1 MRVVS
6 FKANGLAQL
15 SYLVSSA
22 GEAFVVDPQRDI
34 DQYLREAANQN
45 VSIRCVIET
54 HRNEDFISGGAALGE
69 DLDIP
74 VYHGINADAKIA
86 YAQSVQ
92 TNDTVS
98 VGDLLIT
105 ILETPGHTKDSICVC
120 VSDTAVSL
128 ETVAVFTGDTLF
140 VNEVGRTD
148 FYPEEKERVAGMLFD
163 SLQALSDL
171 PDTTIVYPAHGA
183 GSVCGSG
190 MAAREFTTLG
200 YEKRHN
206 PAWKIKDK
214 QAFIEKKLKETHY
227 YAPYFENMEKFNSVG
242 QSKRIA
248 PISMPRLPQSEIA
261 ALPEQVEKNEI
272 QLLDIRN
279 VDAFCASYRN
289 GSVFL
294 PGGLVSAYGGWF
306 LQYDKP
312 VIIVS
317 DTPAQ
322 TDDAALQL
330 QRMGY
335 SWLPGYITDIPVR
348 TGDEQ
353 VDNHVDSITL
363 VDAQTVAQ
371 RLDNPSEGW
380 QILDVRKHEE
390 VEQKMLPHSVHIYL
404 GYLFSQLS
412 DLDPN
417 VRYTCFCGSGLRA
430 TVAASYLKS
439 RGFSNV
445 EVFSGSL
452 AAWEALHES

>member
-22 GEAFVVDPQRDI
+22 GEACVIDPQRDI
-34 DQYLREAANQN
+34 DQYLREAASQN

-54 HRNEDFISGGAALGE
+54 HRNEDFISGGAALGD

-74 VYHGINADAKIA
+74 VYHGINADAKIE

-92 TNDTVS
+92 TNDTIS

-105 ILETPGHTKDSICVC
+105 ILETPGHTKDSICAY
-120 VSDTAVSL
+120 VSDTAVSQ
-128 ETVAVFTGDTLF
+128 EPVAVFTGDTLF

-148 FYPEEKERVAGMLFD
+148 FYPDEKEQVAGMLFD

-206 PAWKIKDK
+206 PAWQIKDK
-214 QAFIEKKLKETHY
+214 DAFIKKKLNETHY
-227 YAPYFENMEKFNSVG
+227 YAPYFEQMEKFNSVG

-248 PISMPRLPQSEIA
+248 PIAMPRLPQSEIA
-261 ALPEQVEKNEI
+261 ALSEQIQQNEV
-272 QLLDIRN
+272 QLLDIRT
-279 VDAFCASYRN
+279 VDAFCAGHRV
-289 GSVFL
+289 GSIFL
-294 PGGLVSAYGGWF
+294 PGGLISAYGGWF

-312 VIIVS
+312 VIIVCDS
-317 DTPAQ
+317 PSQ

-335 SWLPGYITDIPVR
+335 SWLPGYLTEVPVR
-348 TGDEQ
+348 TGNTRVDE
-353 VDNHVDSITL
+353 HVDSIPR
-363 VDAQTVAQ
+363 VSAQTVAE
-371 RLDNPSEGW
+371 RLDDPPENW

-390 VEQKMLPHSVHIYL
+390 VDEKKLPHSEHRYL
-404 GYLFSQLS
+404 GHLFSNYS
-412 DLDPN
+412 ELDRN
-417 VRYTCFCGSGLRA
+417 VRYTCFCGSGMRA
-430 TVAASYLKS
+430 TVAASYLKA
-439 RGFSNV
+439 RGFTNV
-445 EVFSGSL
+445 EVFEGSL
-452 AAWEALHES
+452 AAWNALHDS